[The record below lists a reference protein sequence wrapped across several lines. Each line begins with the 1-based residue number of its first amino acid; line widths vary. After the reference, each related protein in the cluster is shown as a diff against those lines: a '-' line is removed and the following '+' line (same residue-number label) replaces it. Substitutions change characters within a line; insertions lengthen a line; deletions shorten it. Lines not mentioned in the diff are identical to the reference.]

1 MRPRQKPR
9 RRYRDFFSF
18 DVLSF
23 FWRKFPPTGQ
33 NAPNPPPGCLGLVR
47 SSAAQSAGDISTI
60 DRPLRRADLQI
71 LEHRAHTKKSLIG
84 CGSPKA
90 QRACARSTAH
100 GHYRARR
107 RHKKP
112 ATAARTK
119 RIPHQTPTALRPF
132 ARPLPSA
139 NGVSA
144 LQPRV
149 AAARPL
155 PRGPRPAKRFNPD
168 GVAPPIGGPASV
180 QAGPALRLNHDSTS
194 SPG

>member
-1 MRPRQKPR
+1 
-9 RRYRDFFSF
+9 
-18 DVLSF
+18 
-23 FWRKFPPTGQ
+23 
-33 NAPNPPPGCLGLVR
+33 
-47 SSAAQSAGDISTI
+47 
-60 DRPLRRADLQI
+60 
-71 LEHRAHTKKSLIG
+71 LIG
-84 CGSPKA
+84 CGSAKA
-90 QRACARSTAH
+90 QRVCARSTAR

-139 NGVSA
+139 NGVPV
-144 LQPRV
+144 LQPRI

-168 GVAPPIGGPASV
+168 GVAPPYAGPASV
-180 QAGPALRLNHDSTS
+180 RAGPALRLNHDSTS
-194 SPG
+194 SPGRPHSIRATLGWRAEALWALGGSHQSAPSPGANPRSKPLSGLLAGVEPDILAT